1 MTKQRACTTAH
12 TGVPDRC
19 RYRKSSVAID
29 TLAQEPHRVDM
40 KVRMAQG
47 SSHV

>member
-1 MTKQRACTTAH
+1 MTKQRARTTARA
-12 TGVPDRC
+12 GVPDEC
-19 RYRKSSVAID
+19 RDRNSSIIID
-29 TLAQEPHRVDM
+29 TLAQEPNRVDM